1 MATADTTF
9 QLGQE
14 LELTGKPMKVAGIAQ
29 FDDGSGQPITRYS
42 LAGPAGAAVIL
53 QDDAGTI
60 SMLRPFPPAA
70 APTAEGST
78 VTVMGE
84 KYTLAGVRKLK
95 LTASAGDP
103 PAGTPKAPLVLSGL
117 FKGNMGTLLREVV
130 PGVAAQSYFLVKPIG
145 QGELLTG
152 EELALRREAERVVAE
167 MNAQAAESDAE
178 ETAQKPLA
186 KIGGWIV
193 AILVI
198 AALVYACSG
207 DDDSS
212 SSSSSSG
219 HTVRG
224 STSHGHGG
232 K

>member
-1 MATADTTF
+1 MADTRF

-14 LELTGKPMKVAGIAQ
+14 LELGGKPMKVAGLLQ
-29 FDDGSGQPITRYS
+29 FDDGSGQAITRYA
-42 LAGPAGAAVIL
+42 LAGPAGASVIL
-53 QDDAGTI
+53 QEEAGVV

-84 KYTLAGVRKLK
+84 KYELAGVRKLK
-95 LTASAGDP
+95 LGATSGEL

-117 FKGNMGTLLREVV
+117 FKGKMGTLIREVV
-130 PGVAAQSYFLVKPIG
+130 PGAAAQAYFLVKPVA

-152 EELALRREAERVVAE
+152 EELAQRLEAERIVAE
-167 MNAQAAESDAE
+167 LNAQTAEAEAE
-178 ETAQKPLA
+178 EGAQKPLA

-198 AALVYACSG
+198 GALVYACSG
-207 DDDSS
+207 DDE
-212 SSSSSSG
+212 SSSSG
-219 HTVRG
+219 SVRVGTG
-224 STSHGHGG
+224 SHSHGG